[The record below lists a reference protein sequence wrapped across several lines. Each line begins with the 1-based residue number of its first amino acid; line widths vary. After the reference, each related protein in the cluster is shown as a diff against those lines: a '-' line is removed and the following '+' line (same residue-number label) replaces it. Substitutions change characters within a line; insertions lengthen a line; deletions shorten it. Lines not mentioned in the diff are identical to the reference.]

1 MMQSLAALV
10 SSGKLKEPET
20 EVVELKGT
28 DREVTQQL
36 SDLMKKM
43 EEGRG
48 KKTLLHW
55 NDE

>member
-28 DREVTQQL
+28 DEEVTQQL

-55 NDE
+55 KDE